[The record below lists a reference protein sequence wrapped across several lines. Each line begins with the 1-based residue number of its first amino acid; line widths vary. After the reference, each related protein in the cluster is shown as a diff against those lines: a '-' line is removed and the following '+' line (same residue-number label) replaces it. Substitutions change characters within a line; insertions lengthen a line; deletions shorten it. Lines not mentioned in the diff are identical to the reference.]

1 MPGSE
6 RAGPEPR
13 KQARQKRESATR
25 ASERGSTEG
34 TRRRT
39 TKSSSPHRSEGDGPE
54 PKKRASSPHRLSGRR
69 AAARAAQHV
78 RELADKDLEAVTSL
92 EKTDEGWQVGIE
104 VVETHRIPDSTD
116 ILAVYLV
123 EMDDEG
129 ELISY
134 RREKRHY
141 RGRAERSDA

>member
-6 RAGPEPR
+6 RAAPEPKR
-13 KQARQKRESATR
+13 PARPKQESATR
-25 ASERGSTEG
+25 ASQRSSTEG
-34 TRRRT
+34 TRRKT
-39 TKSSSPHRSEGDGPE
+39 TKSSSS
-54 PKKRASSPHRLSGRR
+54 HRLSGRR
-69 AAARAAQHV
+69 AAARAAEHV

-92 EKTDEGWQVGIE
+92 EKTEQGWQVGIE

-141 RGRAERSDA
+141 RGRAEKSDA

>member
-6 RAGPEPR
+6 RAAPEPKR
-13 KQARQKRESATR
+13 PSRPKRESATDE
-25 ASERGSTEG
+25 SERSSTDR
-34 TRRRT
+34 TRRKT
-39 TKSSSPHRSEGDGPE
+39 TKS
-54 PKKRASSPHRLSGRR
+54 SSPHRLSGRR

-78 RELADKDLEAVTSL
+78 RELAGKDLEAVTAL
-92 EKTDEGWQVGIE
+92 EKTEQGWQVGIE

-123 EMDDEG
+123 EMDDAG

-134 RREKRHY
+134 RRDKRHY
-141 RGRAERSDA
+141 RGRAEKSEA

>member
-6 RAGPEPR
+6 RAAPEPKR
-13 KQARQKRESATR
+13 PARPKRESGNG
-25 ASERGSTEG
+25 SERSSTEG
-34 TRRRT
+34 ARRKT
-39 TKSSSPHRSEGDGPE
+39 TK
-54 PKKRASSPHRLSGRR
+54 ASTPPRLSGRR

-78 RELADKDLEAVTSL
+78 SELAGKDLEAVTSL
-92 EKTDEGWQVGIE
+92 EKKEQGWQVGIE
-104 VVETHRIPDSTD
+104 VVESHRIPDSTD

-123 EMDDEG
+123 EMDDAG

-141 RGRAERSDA
+141 RGRAEKSDS